1 MNQDGSCSV
10 LDNSP
15 TNRRI
20 LRNAKSGRLYM
31 PSIAAW
37 VDTGFLVA
45 LFARNDPHHTSAV
58 EFLANHQRL
67 SLHSLWPV
75 VTEAGFF
82 LDTSGKMALLSWLE
96 CHGMILHDLGV
107 ADLPEIRATLFKYQ
121 NLAPDFT
128 DAALVTLAG
137 IHGINRIIT
146 VDIRDFSAYRLPNGR
161 AFERLW
167 L

>member
-1 MNQDGSCSV
+1 
-10 LDNSP
+10 
-15 TNRRI
+15 
-20 LRNAKSGRLYM
+20 M

-45 LFARNDPHHTSAV
+45 LFARNDPHHRSAV
-58 EFLANHQRL
+58 EFLAQHEHLN
-67 SLHSLWPV
+67 LHSLWPV

-82 LDTSGKMALLSWLE
+82 LDTSGKIGLMTWLE
-96 CHGMILHDLGV
+96 RKGVILHDLS
-107 ADLPEIRATLFKYQ
+107 ALDLPKISATLKKYQ

-137 IHGINRIIT
+137 MAGINQIIT
-146 VDIRDFSAYRLPNGR
+146 VDVRDFSAYRLPDGR